1 MTVTFASSLLVLL
14 LLTWAALLVG
24 GLLID
29 FGGRT
34 ARNRLPLA
42 ARMATSA
49 MLTAAALVWWLGATR
64 GTALAGYGLLIFAGM
79 TLGFL
84 GDLVMAKVIRTPNR
98 VIFGMLAFGGG
109 HLCYI
114 AAFLG
119 LGRALAKQSG
129 APLAPLVAIWAV
141 YAAAS
146 ALLWYTLIRQPARG
160 RALNIGTLV
169 YAVLIGAM
177 AGSAMW
183 LATAQPGLLPLALGG
198 LLFIAS
204 DMFVGSELMRGTSF
218 RSIGDVIW
226 TTYTVAQF
234 LIVYSTAIVLQI
246 V

>member
-1 MTVTFASSLLVLL
+1 MALL
-14 LLTWAALLVG
+14 LAALLVCWIILLVG
-24 GLLID
+24 SLLID

-34 ARNRLPLA
+34 RRNRIPLT
-42 ARMATSA
+42 ARMAMSVVLA
-49 MLTAAALVWWLGATR
+49 VAALVLWRTETA
-64 GTALAGYGLLIFAGM
+64 GTTLADYGLLVFLGM
-79 TLGFL
+79 TFGLV
-84 GDLVMAKVIRTPNR
+84 GDLVMAKVIPTPNR
-98 VIFGMLAFGGG
+98 VIFGMLAFGVG

-114 AAFLG
+114 AAFIG
-119 LGRALAKQSG
+119 LGQGIDQSFAVGLAASW
-129 APLAPLVAIWAV
+129 LVYSLV
-141 YAAAS
+141 S

-160 RALNIGTLV
+160 RALNVGTLV
-169 YAVLIGAM
+169 YALLLASMGAAAM
-177 AGSAMW
+177 A
-183 LATAQPGLLPLALGG
+183 LALQDVRLLPLALGG

>member
-1 MTVTFASSLLVLL
+1 MAMSVVL
-14 LLTWAALLVG
+14 AV
-24 GLLID
+24 
-29 FGGRT
+29 
-34 ARNRLPLA
+34 
-42 ARMATSA
+42 
-49 MLTAAALVWWLGATR
+49 AALVLWRTETA
-64 GTALAGYGLLIFAGM
+64 GTTLADYGLLVFLGM
-79 TLGFL
+79 TFGLV
-84 GDLVMAKVIRTPNR
+84 GDLVMAKVIPTPNR

>member
-1 MTVTFASSLLVLL
+1 MPFLLQILL
-14 LLTWAALLVG
+14 LAWAALLIG
-24 GLLID
+24 GWLID

-34 ARNRLPLA
+34 ARNRIPLP
-42 ARMATSA
+42 ARMAMSA
-49 MLTAAALVWWLGATR
+49 LLTTAALVWWQAEAA
-64 GTALAGYGLLIFAGM
+64 GTPLAGYALLVFVGM
-79 TLGFL
+79 VFGFL

-98 VIFGMLAFGGG
+98 VIFGMLSFGVG

-119 LGRALAKQSG
+119 LGQLLGRESAASLAVTW
-129 APLAPLVAIWAV
+129 LVYGV
-141 YAAAS
+141 VS
-146 ALLWYTLIRQPARG
+146 ALLWYTLIRQPAKG
-160 RALNIGTLV
+160 RALNVATLV
-169 YAVLIGAM
+169 YALLLASMGAAAM
-177 AGSAMW
+177 A
-183 LATAQPGLLPLALGG
+183 LAVQDLRLLPLALGG

-226 TTYTVAQF
+226 TTYTVAQM